1 MPCPNNKNMSNEK
14 LFTEFPPVTT
24 QQWEDVIIKD
34 LKGADYEKKLVW
46 KTPEGCKV
54 KPYYREEDLKNLAY
68 LQANPAEFPFVRGNS
83 DKNNDWEIRQD
94 ACQKDLSR
102 TNMTAIDIIKG
113 GAQSVGFNVKNVK
126 SEQDFAT
133 LLNGI
138 DVTKIGIHFTQSADY
153 SVTMDLFEKYL
164 ATKNISPNQVY
175 GSIDFDFF
183 GCALKYGSFCGTL
196 EECVKTAVDLFN
208 KFATKFPKFR
218 LLTINAQLLHNAGA
232 TAVQELGYALNWA
245 NEYLC
250 LLTEKG
256 LDVNTI
262 AERMTLHVAVGSNYF
277 MEIAKIRA
285 ARLLFANVLKAHNAK
300 HTQVFVHAST
310 SKWNKTIYDPNVN
323 MLRTTTEAMSAA
335 LGGANSI
342 HVDAYDD
349 TYKCADEFSAR
360 IARNQQIILKEESY
374 FDKIVD
380 PSGGSYYIENLTD
393 AIAQHAWKLFQD
405 IEDTGGF
412 TAAFKADTIQ
422 DAIAQTAHQRD
433 LDIANR
439 RTIIL
444 GTNQYPNQ
452 HETMLDKIEA
462 KCTSDTSTNSVSGT
476 AGASAVVEPTET
488 PAPYKKLHLY
498 RGSEAFEELRLATEK
513 AVKAGKKKPIV
524 FLLTYGNLAM
534 RKARAGFA
542 QNFFGC
548 AGYEIM
554 DNAGFKTPEEG
565 ANAALAAKAD
575 IVVLCS
581 SDEEYPELVNGA
593 CAVLKGKANI
603 TLAGH
608 PGDNLEAFKA
618 AGVSEFI
625 HVRSNLIETL
635 NAYQKQL
642 GI

>member
-1 MPCPNNKNMSNEK
+1 MSNEK
-14 LFTEFPPVTT
+14 LFSEFPPITT

-46 KTPEGCKV
+46 KTPEGFKV
-54 KPYYREEDLKNLAY
+54 KPYYREEDLKNLTY

-102 TNMTAIDIIKG
+102 TNMTAVDIVKR
-113 GAQSVGFNVKNVK
+113 GAQSVGLNVKNVK
-126 SEQDFAT
+126 TEQDFAI
-133 LLNGI
+133 LLKDI
-138 DVTKIGIHFTQSADY
+138 DVTKVGIHFMNSADY
-153 SVTMDLFEKYL
+153 AITLDLFENYL
-164 ATKNISPNQVY
+164 TANKISPTQVY

-183 GCALKYGSFCGTL
+183 GCALKYGSFGGPL
-196 EECVKTAVDLFN
+196 EECVKTSVELFN

-218 LLTINAQLLHNAGA
+218 LLTVNAQLLHNSGA

-245 NEYLC
+245 NEYLV

-256 LDVNTI
+256 VDVNTI

-285 ARLLFANVLKAHNAK
+285 VRMLMANVLKAHNAK
-300 HTQVFVHAST
+300 HTQIFVHAST

-380 PSGGSYYIENLTD
+380 APSGSYYIENLTD
-393 AIAQHAWKLFQD
+393 AIAQHAWKLFQG
-405 IEDTGGF
+405 IEEAGGF
-412 TAAFKADTIQ
+412 ATAFKAGTIQ
-422 DAIAQTAHQRD
+422 DAIVQTAHQRD

-444 GTNQYPNQ
+444 GTNQYPSQ
-452 HETMLDKIEA
+452 HETMLDKIES
-462 KCTSDTSTNSVSGT
+462 KCDVDCTCV
-476 AGASAVVEPTET
+476 PTGE
-488 PAPYKKLHLY
+488 YEKLHLY
-498 RGSEAFEELRLATEK
+498 RGSEVFEELRLATER

-542 QNFFGC
+542 LNFFGC

-565 ANAALAAKAD
+565 ANAAISAKAD

-581 SDEEYPELVNGA
+581 SDEEYSELVNGA
-593 CAVLKGKANI
+593 CVVLKGKANI

-635 NAYQKQL
+635 MAYQKQL
-642 GI
+642 EIL

>member
-1 MPCPNNKNMSNEK
+1 MSDEN
-14 LFTEFPPVTT
+14 LFAEFPAVST
-24 QQWEDVIIKD
+24 QQWEDVINKD

-46 KTPEGCKV
+46 KTPEGFKV
-54 KPYYREEDLKNLAY
+54 KPYYREEDLKNLTY

-94 ACQKDLSR
+94 ICQKDFSKINTL
-102 TNMTAIDIIKG
+102 AVDAVKC
-113 GAQSVGFNVKNVK
+113 GAQSIGLIVRNVK
-126 SEQDFAT
+126 SEKDFEI
-133 LLNGI
+133 LLKDI
-138 DVTKIGIHFTQSADY
+138 DVTKIGIHFLKSTNYAETLTLFVNYLKANKISAKDV
-153 SVTMDLFEKYL
+153 S
-164 ATKNISPNQVY
+164 

-183 GCALKYGSFCGTL
+183 GYALKNGGFYASL
-196 EECVKTAVDLFN
+196 EENVK
-208 KFATKFPKFR
+208 ATKHIFDTFSNELPNFR
-218 LLTINAQLLHNAGA
+218 LLAVNAQLLHNAGA

-245 NEYLC
+245 NDYMV
-250 LLTEKG
+250 LLIEAG

-262 AERMTLHVAVGSNYF
+262 AEKMTLHVAVGSNYF

-285 ARLLFANVLKAHNAK
+285 ARMIWANMLSVHNAK
-300 HTQVFVHAST
+300 HTQIFVHAST
-310 SKWNKTIYDPNVN
+310 SKWNKSIYDPNVN
-323 MLRTTTEAMSAA
+323 MLRTTTEAMSAS

-349 TYKCADEFSAR
+349 TFKCADEFSAR

-393 AIAQHAWKLFQD
+393 AIACHAWKLFQD
-405 IEDTGGF
+405 TEETGGF
-412 TAAFKADTIQ
+412 IEAFKASAIQ
-422 DAIAQTAHQRD
+422 DAIEKTAKQRD

-439 RTIIL
+439 KTIIL
-444 GTNQYPNQ
+444 GTNQFPNQ
-452 HETMLDKIEA
+452 HETMLDKIEPECA
-462 KCTSDTSTNSVSGT
+462 MNCSCET
-476 AGASAVVEPTET
+476 AGE
-488 PAPYKKLHLY
+488 YKKLHVY
-498 RGSEAFEELRLATEK
+498 RGAQAFEDLRLATEK

-542 QNFFGC
+542 LNFFGC
-548 AGYEIM
+548 AGYEII

-565 ANAALAAKAD
+565 ANAALSAKAD

-593 CAVLKGKANI
+593 CAVLNGKTSIA
-603 TLAGH
+603 LAGH
-608 PGDNLEAFKA
+608 PGDNLEAFKT

-625 HVRSNLIETL
+625 HVRSNLIDTL
-635 NAYQKQL
+635 GNFQKQL
-642 GI
+642 GIS

>member
-1 MPCPNNKNMSNEK
+1 MNNEK
-14 LFTEFPPVTT
+14 LFSEFPPVTT
-24 QQWEDVIIKD
+24 QQWEDTIIKD

-46 KTPEGCKV
+46 KTPEGFKV
-54 KPYYREEDLKNLAY
+54 KPYYREEDLKNLTY

-94 ACQKDLSR
+94 ICQKELSKINAMAVDAVKR
-102 TNMTAIDIIKG
+102 
-113 GAQSVGFNVKNVK
+113 GAQSVGLIVKFVT
-126 SEQDFAT
+126 SEKDFEI
-133 LLNGI
+133 LLKNI
-138 DVTKIGIHFTQSADY
+138 DVTKVGVHFLKSDNSVETLTFFVNYLNTNKISAKD
-153 SVTMDLFEKYL
+153 VK
-164 ATKNISPNQVY
+164 

-183 GCALKYGSFCGTL
+183 GYMLKNGGCCCGSL
-196 EECVKTAVDLFN
+196 EKCVETTVELFN
-208 KFATKFPKFR
+208 KFAKELPNFR
-218 LLTINAQLLHNAGA
+218 LLSVNADLLHNAGA

-245 NEYLC
+245 NEYLV
-250 LLTEKG
+250 LLTEAG

-262 AERMTLHVAVGSNYF
+262 AEKMTLNVAVGSNYF
-277 MEIAKIRA
+277 MEIAKIRS
-285 ARLLFANVLKAHNAK
+285 ARMLWANMLKVHNAT

-310 SKWNKTIYDPNVN
+310 SKWNKSIYDPNVN
-323 MLRTTTEAMSAA
+323 MLRTTTESMSAA

-393 AIAQHAWKLFQD
+393 SLAQHAWKLFQD
-405 IEDTGGF
+405 TEEAGGF
-412 TAAFKADTIQ
+412 TVAFKAGAIQ
-422 DAIAQTAHQRD
+422 DAIAKTAHQRD

-439 RTIIL
+439 KTIIL
-444 GTNQYPNQ
+444 GTNQFPNQ
-452 HETMLDKIEA
+452 HETMLDKIEPECNMNCSCA
-462 KCTSDTSTNSVSGT
+462 P
-476 AGASAVVEPTET
+476 AGE
-488 PAPYKKLHLY
+488 YKKLHLY
-498 RGSEAFEELRLATEK
+498 RGAEAFEELRLATEK
-513 AVKAGKKKPIV
+513 AGKSGKKKPIV

-542 QNFFGC
+542 LNFFGC
-548 AGYEIM
+548 AGYEII

-565 ANAALAAKAD
+565 ANAALSAKAD

-581 SDEEYPELVNGA
+581 SDDEYPELVNGV
-593 CAVLKGKANI
+593 CAVLKGKTNI
-603 TLAGH
+603 ALAGH

-635 NAYQKQL
+635 TAYQKQL
-642 GI
+642 GIQ

>member
-1 MPCPNNKNMSNEK
+1 MSNQK
-14 LFTEFPPVTT
+14 LFAEFPPITT

-34 LKGADYEKKLVW
+34 LKGADYDKKLVW
-46 KTPEGCKV
+46 KTPEGFKV

-94 ACQKDLSR
+94 ACQKDLLR
-102 TNMTAIDIIKG
+102 TNMTAIDIVKH
-113 GAQSVGFNVKNVK
+113 GAQSVGLNVRNVKT
-126 SEQDFAT
+126 EQDFST

-138 DVTKIGIHFTQSADY
+138 DVTKVGIHFLNRSTECELNEVKSTNYAETLTLFENYLEKNKISAD
-153 SVTMDLFEKYL
+153 
-164 ATKNISPNQVY
+164 QVY
-175 GSIDFDFF
+175 GSIDFDPFA
-183 GCALKYGSFCGTL
+183 CALKNGSFCCGSL
-196 EECVKTAVDLFN
+196 EDCVKTAKNLFD

-218 LLTINAQLLHNAGA
+218 LLSVNAELLHNAGG
-232 TAVQELGYALNWA
+232 TAVQELGYALNWT
-245 NEYLC
+245 NDYLI
-250 LLTEKG
+250 LLTEAG
-256 LDVNTI
+256 LNIDEI
-262 AERMTLHVAVGSNYF
+262 AKRMTLHVAVGSNYF

-285 ARLLFANVLKAHNAK
+285 ARLLWANMLNVHNAK
-300 HTQVFVHAST
+300 HTQVFIHAST

-349 TYKCADEFSAR
+349 PYKCADEFSAR

-380 PSGGSYYIENLTD
+380 APAGSYYIENLTD

-405 IEDTGGF
+405 TEEAGGF
-412 TAAFKADTIQ
+412 TVAFKAGTIQ
-422 DAIAQTAHQRD
+422 DAIAKTAQQRD

-439 RTIIL
+439 KTIIL
-444 GTNQYPNQ
+444 GTNQFPNQ
-452 HETMLDKIEA
+452 HETMLEKIEA
-462 KCTSDTSTNSVSGT
+462 KCAMETDCEKTDVG
-476 AGASAVVEPTET
+476 AGHVLPLRIYRSA
-488 PAPYKKLHLY
+488 
-498 RGSEAFEELRLATEK
+498 EAFEELRLATEK
-513 AVKAGKKKPIV
+513 AVKSGKKKPIV

-548 AGYEIM
+548 AGYEII
-554 DNAGFKTPEEG
+554 DNAGFKTPEDG
-565 ANAALAAKAD
+565 ANAALSAKAD

-581 SDEEYPELVNGA
+581 SDEEYPELVNGV
-593 CAVLKGKANI
+593 CAVLNGKVNI

-608 PGDNLEAFKA
+608 PGDNLEAFKT

-635 NAYQKQL
+635 NTFQKQL